1 MTTITSLLDS
11 LGAVFTFLIGKV
23 GEVFAVIT
31 ANPIA
36 LIPIGVIF
44 AYTIIKFTRRILGY

>member
-1 MTTITSLLDS
+1 MAGLLAD

-23 GEVFAVIT
+23 GAVFQVIT
-31 ANPIA
+31 DNPIA
-36 LIPIGVIF
+36 LIPIGVIL